1 MIVSAVPQNTIW
13 TRTSRP
19 WSTCLRIFYFAGTIN
34 NSTIIFLREL
44 YYILFCGRDI
54 LYFFF
59 AGRDIYIYFFA
70 GRDILY
76 TIFFFRLSTL
86 RGTTPAAWIY
96 GALTASTLTKSTVF
110 VHWLNV
116 YRLRKANPSGIVFI
130 RGTLLNG
137 TPNPIFLGSIS
148 AISGNPIETSS
159 FIGRFRWRRGTTP
172 PYGFYIILYYIL
184 FCGRDIELFGC
195 AGKSGFFFGGSVG
208 RNFRSVHT
216 SSISGR

>member
-1 MIVSAVPQNTIW
+1 MVHLFKNLLLCGHHQQ
-13 TRTSRP
+13 
-19 WSTCLRIFYFAGTIN
+19 FYNNFFAGI
-34 NSTIIFLREL
+34 
-44 YYILFCGRDI
+44 I
-54 LYFFF
+54 LYFILRPGYIIFFF

-110 VHWLNV
+110 VHWLND

-148 AISGNPIETSS
+148 AISISHE
-159 FIGRFRWRRGTTP
+159 
-172 PYGFYIILYYIL
+172 
-184 FCGRDIELFGC
+184 
-195 AGKSGFFFGGSVG
+195 
-208 RNFRSVHT
+208 RSL
-216 SSISGR
+216 I